1 MQWRKNVS
9 DGGRWSGGSWRSFLY
24 RRAALSH
31 SSSRKLSQVDEA
43 SNTAALIFGWRS
55 KKPDIRT
62 DVTHKA
68 ASAWKFCTL
77 DRNECGT
84 PDEATVRRRGSA
96 PECCSV

>member
-9 DGGRWSGGSWRSFLY
+9 DGGRRSGGSWPSFLE

-31 SSSRKLSQVDEA
+31 SSSRKLSHVDEA

-55 KKPDIRT
+55 KKPDIST
-62 DVTHKA
+62 EVTHSA
-68 ASAWKFCTL
+68 ASAWKFCTFE
-77 DRNECGT
+77 RNECGT
-84 PDEATVRRRGSA
+84 PDDATVRRTSSA